1 MRFACLVV
9 KQKRHVRGRIHR
21 LVGGTRG
28 DPAFGKAM
36 RLEQQLRDALIDD
49 EVRPA
54 QNAAGKIAQRL
65 RHHLDGGR
73 GRELARPALDAVRIF
88 FHDRSAARRGRH
100 PGGIRFIGEPY
111 LAILAENRSSG
122 RRKSAWPAIFTM
134 PSGSQFSCPKKS
146 MEIPS
151 GSFLSRPSSSGGI
164 YISSVR
170 SKTIF

>member
-9 KQKRHVRGRIHR
+9 KQKRHVRCRIHR

-88 FHDRSAARRGRH
+88 SMIGVR
-100 PGGIRFIGEPY
+100 PEEGGIQEASGLSGNPTLPSLRRIG
-111 LAILAENRSSG
+111 ASG